1 MEKEVKFSIKERV
14 MLKEVI
20 DKYYLDSQKD
30 KEQHHFYVT
39 DAGKCGRAVFFKFK
53 NAPRKEMQANIL
65 RLFDHGDHVHQLIMK
80 PLLSMREVHVVASEV
95 NIPPQE
101 IISGR
106 SDAIISDGKDLYVLD
121 VKSMNSMIFDRLRDP
136 KPENIDQ
143 LQLYLYYF
151 RVPKGI
157 LLYVN
162 KNTLELKEFIIDRD
176 ENRALS
182 LIRSL
187 KEVKKD
193 IDSNLIPERLRDY
206 PSNWQCRYC
215 QFRSLCGKAGPGKV
229 SWGSFKEKIAGQKV

>member
-1 MEKEVKFSIKERV
+1 
-14 MLKEVI
+14 MLREVI
-20 DKYYLDSQKD
+20 DKYYLDNQKD
-30 KEQHHFYVT
+30 REQHHFYVT

-106 SDAIISDGKDLYVLD
+106 SDAIISDGRDLYVLD
-121 VKSMNSMIFDRLRDP
+121 IKSMNSMIFDRLKEP

-151 RVPKGI
+151 RVPRGI

-162 KNTLELKEFIIDRD
+162 KNTLELKEFVIDRD

-182 LIRSL
+182 LVRSL
-187 KEVKKD
+187 EEVKKD
-193 IDSNLIPERLRDY
+193 IDANLIPDRLQDY

-229 SWGSFKEKIAGQKV
+229 SWESFKEKIAGQKV